1 MQGYGIL
8 YYQSNHKAYEGKW
21 INDQFHGLGKLFND
35 KPLEFDSTFDFNNF
49 DDIDDFWEYY

>member
-21 INDQFHGLGKLFND
+21 VGDQFHGQGKLYND
-35 KPLEFDSTFDFNNF
+35 QPFFFESTFDYNNF
-49 DDIDDFWEYY
+49 DDIDDFW